1 MLTVLAFAR
10 STSGFYFGELLAGLT
25 REVARRHGR
34 VIIVQTLDPND
45 VADVVLQSP
54 SFDLPV
60 AWDEIDGAVAM
71 SLAAD
76 QPMLQRLRDAGK
88 PVVLTHAVEG
98 FDAPLVLPNNR
109 GSVHAAIDHLVA
121 HGHRRIGFVGS
132 TVQHDLRER
141 YAAYLEAVDAG
152 VVEQAQF
159 FPTDDYLQHGG
170 FTVAE
175 AVARCPDRPTALVV
189 ATDRNALGLLGG
201 LASQGIRV
209 PQDMAVI
216 GLDNI
221 EAGVFSTPTLSSVS
235 LRFDQVGAL
244 AGRVLLDEIAREA
257 AGAPTTGHRAAA
269 HASSSLL
276 MSRPTAPVVAARGS
290 CGCTTDLF
298 SSREAPVTQAATSAD
313 VLGSQLTGLLRDTL
327 AYELSGQVV
336 GDDALAGAVAAVEH
350 LAGTVAP
357 TTAELR
363 SLLTSLS
370 LLSDRPDL
378 LHRVANTLSEH
389 LQRDDAPAHAELTDL
404 STALWRVQAASY
416 LHRSEGQERL
426 LTEQFR
432 IAADLLHASSE
443 DPHDLSWLGSTH
455 VRGGALALW
464 TGEPADG
471 LLRVVG
477 VYDPESS
484 MDAAVGSTVRVT
496 SFPPRGLI
504 ELARPERREACFVVP
519 VQTAEHRWG
528 LLAVVGD
535 IDTTSSRDTYHHWA
549 ALLCSAFEEEQLE
562 RAKRDSEERYALAAR
577 AAHDGLWEVDLATC
591 ELYAS
596 SRFRELLGP
605 TTAPLLT
612 TADCLERIHPDDADA
627 VDTTIAQ
634 ARQDPDVAVEVEFRI
649 RDGAGWRWVQSRGLG
664 VPARDGRVVRLVGS
678 LSDIHPRKL
687 LEEQLRL
694 GALYDTVTGLPNR
707 RLFLE
712 RLGMTIQQARRR
724 ATCGYAVI
732 FLDLDGFKLVNDSL
746 GHLVGDQLLMVV
758 AERLR
763 GELREVDIAARF
775 GGDEFALLLT
785 DPVPD
790 EVLAIAR
797 RIQECIAAPVMLA
810 GHEVSITASV
820 GIATSS
826 TGYADAEEV
835 LRDADIAMYDAK
847 TSERGSASVFDP
859 QMHARATGRLK
870 ARADVR
876 AALAEQQFQVHYQP
890 IVSLDGSGLRDFEAL
905 IRWRHPV
912 RGLLLPREFL
922 PAMEDTSTVVALG
935 RWILD
940 EVCRQV
946 AQWNDEGLTAAVSV
960 NLSHQEFW
968 SRDLVLEVAGA
979 LARHAIP
986 SEQLVLEITE
996 SVIMTDSAAALAIM
1010 ADLHDLGVLLHID
1023 DFGTGQSSLHAL
1035 RSFPVDALK
1044 IDGSFIRELGVVD
1057 QTTELVRII
1066 IEIGHVLG
1074 LSVVAEC
1081 VETPEQAE
1089 RLRAM
1094 GCGQAQ
1100 GWLYARALP
1109 GDEAGTLVGQPLALV
1124 HRVAGALSA
1133 GRLGR

>member
-45 VADVVLQSP
+45 VADVVLRSP

-76 QPMLQRLRDAGK
+76 RPMLQRLRDAGK

-109 GSVHAAIDHLVA
+109 GSVHAAIEHLVA

-132 TVQHDLRER
+132 TIQHDLRER

-152 VVEQAQF
+152 VVAQAQF
-159 FPTDDYLQHGG
+159 FATDDYHRRGG

-189 ATDRNALGLLGG
+189 ATDRNALGLLDG

-209 PQDMAVI
+209 PQDMAMI

-244 AGRVLLDEIAREA
+244 AGRVLLDEIAGDA
-257 AGAPTTGHRAAA
+257 AGASTSGRLATVHPTA
-269 HASSSLL
+269 SLL
-276 MSRPTAPVVAARGS
+276 TSRPTAPVVAARGS
-290 CGCTTDLF
+290 CGCTTDPF
-298 SSREAPVTQAATSAD
+298 TSGAAPATRADTPVD
-313 VLGSQLTGLLRDTL
+313 VLGSQLTSLLRDTL

-336 GDDALAGAVAAVEH
+336 DDDARAGALAAVEH
-350 LAGTVAP
+350 LSGAVAP
-357 TTAELR
+357 TTAEMQ

-370 LLSDRPDL
+370 LLTERPEL
-378 LHRVANTLSEH
+378 LHRVANTIAEH
-389 LQRDDAPAHAELTDL
+389 LQRDGSPPRAELTAL
-404 STALWRVQAASY
+404 AMALWRLQAAAY

-432 IAADLLHASSE
+432 IAADLLQASSE

-464 TGEPADG
+464 TGDPADG
-471 LLRVVG
+471 LLQVVG
-477 VYDPESS
+477 MYDPESA
-484 MDAAVGSTVRVT
+484 MDEAVGAPVRVT
-496 SFPPRGLI
+496 SFPPSGLI
-504 ELARPERREACFVVP
+504 NLARPERREACFVVP
-519 VQTAEHRWG
+519 VQTAEHHWG

-562 RAKRDSEERYALAAR
+562 RAKRESEERYALAAR
-577 AAHDGLWEVDLATC
+577 AAHDGLWEVDLTTC

-605 TTAPLLT
+605 TGSHLLT
-612 TADCLERIHPDDADA
+612 PVDCLERIHPDDAAA
-627 VDTTIAQ
+627 VDATIAR
-634 ARQDPDVAVEVEFRI
+634 ARQEPDAAVEVEFRI
-649 RDGAGWRWVQSRGLG
+649 RDGDGWRWVQSRGLG
-664 VPARDGRVVRLVGS
+664 VPARDGHVARLVGS

-694 GALYDTVTGLPNR
+694 GALYDSVTGLPNR

-712 RLGMTIQQARRR
+712 RLRMTILQARRR
-724 ATCGYAVI
+724 ATAGYAVI

-746 GHLVGDQLLMVV
+746 GHLVGDQLLKVV

-763 GELREVDIAARF
+763 AELRDVDIAARF
-775 GGDEFALLLT
+775 GGDEFAVLLC
-785 DPVPD
+785 DPMAD

-797 RIQECIAAPVMLA
+797 RIQERIAASVMLA

-835 LRDADIAMYDAK
+835 LRDSDIAMYEAK
-847 TSERGSASVFDP
+847 AAQRGSASVFDP
-859 QMHARATGRLK
+859 QMHARASGRLR
-870 ARADVR
+870 ARAEVR

-890 IVSLDGSGLRDFEAL
+890 IVDLDGSGLGHFEAL
-905 IRWRHPV
+905 IRWRHPE
-912 RGLLLPREFL
+912 RGLLLPGAFL
-922 PAMEDTSTVVALG
+922 PTMEDTSTIVALG

-968 SRDLVLEVAGA
+968 SRDLVLEVGAA

-986 SEQLVLEITE
+986 PEQLVLEITE
-996 SVIMTDSAAALAIM
+996 SVIMTDAAPALAVM
-1010 ADLHDLGVLLHID
+1010 ADLHALGVLLHID

-1044 IDGSFIRELGVVD
+1044 IDGSFIRELGVED

-1066 IEIGHVLG
+1066 IEIGRVLG

-1089 RLRAM
+1089 RLREM

-1109 GDEAGTLVGQPLALV
+1109 GDEAGALLGQPLALV
-1124 HRVAGALSA
+1124 H
-1133 GRLGR
+1133 

>member
-34 VIIVQTLDPND
+34 VIIVQTLDPSD
-45 VADVVLQSP
+45 VADAVLQSP

-71 SLAAD
+71 SLAANR
-76 QPMLQRLRDAGK
+76 QMLQRLRDAGK
-88 PVVLTHAVEG
+88 PVVLTHAVDG

-152 VVEQAQF
+152 AVAQAQF
-159 FPTDDYLQHGG
+159 FPTDDYLQKGG

-189 ATDRNALGLLGG
+189 ATDRNALGLLDG
-201 LASQGIRV
+201 LAAQGIRV
-209 PQDMAVI
+209 PQDMAVV

-221 EAGVFSTPTLSSVS
+221 EAGVFSTPSLSSVS

-244 AGRVLLDEIAREA
+244 AGRTLLDEIAGLA
-257 AGAPTTGHRAAA
+257 AGSSATGRLGAEHPT
-269 HASSSLL
+269 SSLL
-276 MSRPTAPVVAARGS
+276 TSRPSAPVVAVRGS

-298 SSREAPVTQAATSAD
+298 TSSDAPATRAETPPD

-336 GDDALAGAVAAVEH
+336 DDDALAGALAAVEH
-350 LAGTVAP
+350 LTGAVAP
-357 TTAELR
+357 TTAEIR
-363 SLLTSLS
+363 SLLASLS
-370 LLSDRPDL
+370 LLSERPEL
-378 LHRVANTLSEH
+378 LHRVANTISEY
-389 LQRDDAPAHAELTDL
+389 LQRDESQPHAELTGL
-404 STALWRVQAASY
+404 STALWRLQAAAY

-432 IAADLLHASSE
+432 IAADLLQASSE
-443 DPHDLSWLGSTH
+443 DPYDLSWLGSTH
-455 VRGGALALW
+455 VRGGVLALW
-464 TGEPADG
+464 TGDPADG
-471 LLRVVG
+471 LLQVVG
-477 VYDPESS
+477 VYDPESA
-484 MDAAVGSTVRVT
+484 MDEAVGATVRVT
-496 SFPPRGLI
+496 SFPPPGLI
-504 ELARPERREACFVVP
+504 ELARPDRREACFVVP

-528 LLAVVGD
+528 LLSVVGD

-562 RAKRDSEERYALAAR
+562 RAKRESEERYALAAR

-605 TTAPLLT
+605 TASQLLS
-612 TADCLERIHPDDADA
+612 AGDCLERIHPDDAAA
-627 VDTTIAQ
+627 VDATIAQ
-634 ARQDPDVAVEVEFRI
+634 ARQESDVAVEVEFRV
-649 RDGAGWRWVQSRGLG
+649 RDGDGWRWVQSRGLG
-664 VPARDGRVVRLVGS
+664 VPARDGRVARLVGS

-694 GALYDTVTGLPNR
+694 GALYDSVTGLPNR

-712 RLGMTIQQARRR
+712 RLRMTIQQARRR
-724 ATCGYAVI
+724 ATASYAVI

-763 GELREVDIAARF
+763 AELREVDIAARF
-775 GGDEFALLLT
+775 GGDEFAVLLA
-785 DPVPD
+785 DPVAD
-790 EVLAIAR
+790 EVLGIAR
-797 RIQECIAAPVMLA
+797 RIQERIAASVMLA

-835 LRDADIAMYDAK
+835 LRDSDIAMYEAK
-847 TSERGSASVFDP
+847 ATERGSASVFDP
-859 QMHARATGRLK
+859 QMHTRATGRLL
-870 ARADVR
+870 ARAEVR
-876 AALAEQQFQVHYQP
+876 AALAAQQFQVHYQP
-890 IVSLDGSGLRDFEAL
+890 IVSLDGSGLGHFEAL
-905 IRWRHPV
+905 IRWRHPE
-912 RGLLLPREFL
+912 RGLLLPGEFL
-922 PAMEDTSTVVALG
+922 PTMEDTSTIVALG

-946 AQWNDEGLTAAVSV
+946 AQWNDEGRTAAVSV
-960 NLSHQEFW
+960 NLSHKEFW
-968 SRDLVLEVAGA
+968 SRDLVFEVGAA

-986 SEQLVLEITE
+986 PEQLVLEITE
-996 SVIMTDSAAALAIM
+996 SVIMTDSATALAVM
-1010 ADLHDLGVLLHID
+1010 ADLHALGVSLHID

-1066 IEIGHVLG
+1066 IEIGRVLG

-1089 RLRAM
+1089 RLREM
-1094 GCGQAQ
+1094 GCDHAQ

-1109 GDEAGTLVGQPLALV
+1109 SDEAGALVGQPLALV
-1124 HRVAGALSA
+1124 R
-1133 GRLGR
+1133 